1 MRLRLRQRAIFDK
14 STDLIDKGADL
25 IDGRVRLATVDL
37 GADLIKLVKQ
47 RIGLTLCQRACCYQR
62 VYPSSNGTYLVWI
75 GFASKVGTRAPT
87 ARNMTARGK
96 REAKRSASPL
106 VTDNQ
111 MFQP

>member
-1 MRLRLRQRAIFDK
+1 MGSFY
-14 STDLIDKGADL
+14 
-25 IDGRVRLATVDL
+25 ATH
-37 GADLIKLVKQ
+37 GYAPPATA
-47 RIGLTLCQRACCYQR
+47 G
-62 VYPSSNGTYLVWI
+62 

-111 MFQP
+111 MFQPWKGVIPCVFRPFRPWILRAGGNPRATRFALAQGCYISRRWRSPSDFW